1 MKSILRT
8 GTGLL
13 TAASVAFLPV
23 QATAQSSN
31 YDPVLY
37 DLLLDCVALQVLFAQ
52 AADKEADKTRAA
64 NDAVGYMT
72 AAQQLS
78 GVEIKELGP
87 VLSPRRTK
95 ILGMLDKKDGSA
107 ERLVKSCAAIMKVG
121 VDAKAA
127 AATK

>member
-13 TAASVAFLPV
+13 AAASVALLPV

-52 AADKEADKTRAA
+52 AADKEADKTSAA
-64 NDAVGYMT
+64 NNAVGYMT

-78 GVEIKELGP
+78 GIEIKELGP

-121 VDAKAA
+121 VDAQAA